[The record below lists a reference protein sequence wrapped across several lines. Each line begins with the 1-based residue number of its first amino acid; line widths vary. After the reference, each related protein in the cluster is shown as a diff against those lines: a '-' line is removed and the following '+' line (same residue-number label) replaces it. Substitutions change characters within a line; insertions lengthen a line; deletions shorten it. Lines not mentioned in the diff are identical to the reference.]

1 MSYNAL
7 SGLMIIENV
16 TFSSFK
22 NSCSTRDYAIAT
34 SLHNDDGQHPVQ
46 ISKIKLNNVDADS
59 KVFIHRPNIGKIN
72 PSDCVDMDCD
82 GMKKNLLTDTDG
94 TFLGSPG
101 TITSQSEWQWGSQ
114 QRGLG
119 DFRIPKEAL
128 AAPNG
133 SMLDISQVY
142 KYRGI
147 IRDENNCV
155 YKDSWQAYECHGL
168 DMKMLIIE
176 SMDSDTETRRLSPV
190 AIFSDDNKY
199 VDLINGPQG
208 NLIYS
213 MLYCSAAYKAKIYTT

>member
-1 MSYNAL
+1 MTYNAL
-7 SGLMIIENV
+7 DGLMRVVGN
-16 TFSSFK
+16 SFINFK
-22 NSCSTRDYAIAT
+22 SNCGSRDYAIAS
-34 SLHNDDGQHPVQ
+34 SLHNDDGQHPVE
-46 ISKIKLNNVDADS
+46 ISNTQFSNVDIDS
-59 KVFIHRPNIGKIN
+59 KVFIHRPNIAKIN

-82 GMKKNLLTDTDG
+82 GLKKNLLTDTDG
-94 TFLGSPG
+94 SFLGSPG
-101 TITSQSEWQWGSQ
+101 TVISQSEWNWGSQ

-142 KYRGI
+142 KYTGI
-147 IRDENNCV
+147 IRDENTCA

-168 DMKMLIIE
+168 DMKMLIVE

-190 AIFSDDNKY
+190 AVFSDDNKY

-208 NLIYS
+208 I
-213 MLYCSAAYKAKIYTT
+213 T

>member
-1 MSYNAL
+1 MRVKNT
-7 SGLMIIENV
+7 
-16 TFSSFK
+16 TFANFNGK
-22 NSCSTRDYAIAT
+22 CETRDFGIT
-34 SLHNDDGQHPVQ
+34 SSLFNDDGQHPVE
-46 ISKIKLNNVDADS
+46 ISNTKFFNVDEES
-59 KVFIHRPNIGKIN
+59 KVFIHRPNIDRIN
-72 PSDCVDMDCD
+72 PADCIDMDCD

-94 TFLGSPG
+94 SFLGSPG
-101 TITSQSEWQWGSQ
+101 TVISQSEFGWGSQ
-114 QRGLG
+114 ERGLG

-133 SMLDISQVY
+133 SMMDISQVY

-147 IRDENNCV
+147 IRDENNCA

-176 SMDSDTETRRLSPV
+176 SMDTDTETRRLSPV

-208 NLIYS
+208 N
-213 MLYCSAAYKAKIYTT
+213 

>member
-1 MSYNAL
+1 MT
-7 SGLMIIENV
+7 IKNV
-16 TFSSFK
+16 NFIYFGSS
-22 NSCSTRDYAIAT
+22 CGVRDYVIAS
-34 SLHNDDGQHPVQ
+34 SLGNDDGQHPVE
-46 ISKIKLNNVDADS
+46 ISNTQFFNVDSDS
-59 KVFIHRPNIGKIN
+59 KVFIHRPNINKIN

-82 GMKKNLLTDTDG
+82 GLKKNLLTDTDG
-94 TFLGSPG
+94 SFLGSPG
-101 TITSQSEWQWGSQ
+101 TVISQSEFEWGSQ

-133 SMLDISQVY
+133 SMMDMSQVY

-147 IRDENNCV
+147 IRDENNCA

-168 DMKMLIIE
+168 DMKILIIE
-176 SMDSDTETRRLSPV
+176 SMDVDTETRRLSPV

-208 NLIYS
+208 NFNFI
-213 MLYCSAAYKAKIYTT
+213 KIIGIFI

>member
-1 MSYNAL
+1 MFNNNIFHFFLFKRSGIKNYNAVD
-7 SGLMIIENV
+7 GIMRVIDV
-16 TFSSFK
+16 TFVNFK
-22 NSCSTRDYAIAT
+22 SNCDSRDYVISS
-34 SLHNDDGQHPVQ
+34 SLHNDDGQHPVEFTNV
-46 ISKIKLNNVDADS
+46 KLYNVESDS
-59 KVFIHRPNIGKIN
+59 KVFLHRPNINKIN

-94 TFLGSPG
+94 SFLGSPG
-101 TITSQSEWQWGSQ
+101 TVISQSEFEWGSQ

-133 SMLDISQVY
+133 TMLDISQVY

-147 IRDENNCV
+147 IRDENNCA

-208 NLIYS
+208 NF
-213 MLYCSAAYKAKIYTT
+213 